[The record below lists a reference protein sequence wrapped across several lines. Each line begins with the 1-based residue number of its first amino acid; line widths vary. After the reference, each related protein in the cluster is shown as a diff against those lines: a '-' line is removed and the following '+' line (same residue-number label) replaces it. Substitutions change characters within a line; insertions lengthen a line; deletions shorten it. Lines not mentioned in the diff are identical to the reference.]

1 MVNLQ
6 QDRLDSVFGALSD
19 GTRRAI
25 LARLSQGP
33 ANVTEIAKPFK
44 SSLPAITKHLNVLEA
59 SGLIQRKNQGRM
71 RVCELNP
78 ATLSIAATWLDRYT
92 TFWEERLD
100 SLERLLNSEEE
111 K

>member
-6 QDRLDSVFGALSD
+6 PERLDSIFGALSD

-33 ANVTEIAKPFK
+33 ANVTELAKPFS

-59 SGLIQRKNQGRM
+59 SGLIIRKSQGRM
-71 RVCELNP
+71 RVCEMNP
-78 ATLSIAATWLDRYT
+78 ETLSVAANWIDRYT
-92 TFWEERLD
+92 QFWTERLD
-100 SLERLLNSEEE
+100 ALEKMLNAEE
-111 K
+111 